1 MTTNLGGAEDKMRP
15 ANVTEKVKA
24 LSERLTHGR
33 NSGQKSSSGADLLNE
48 ESLAAHLFAKA
59 PTEFLENQT
68 LDELV
73 EISERSLSCL
83 QEYLSS
89 SALSIKTYRREH
101 RGEQITCLNLAL
113 GDRPFI
119 INTVTECLRAHGI
132 GIRALLHPIIMTGG
146 CRASLSYL
154 ELPALAESTVATLTA
169 ELRESLEQVVL
180 VTEDFTPMIVRAE
193 TCARVLDN
201 SRYSSSFP
209 ISERKEI
216 ADFLRWLTDGGY
228 IFLGHAE
235 WRVTDKEAIVPNPEA
250 TLGLFRSGSARCASI
265 HPELLEDAQRLIEG
279 NKLITIT
286 RLCSE
291 SHVHRRIRLTHIA
304 VRELSPEGRLLSIHS
319 FIGML
324 TSRGVSQEASSIPLI
339 RRKLQTIIE
348 REAVLE
354 GSYDYKNIVNV
365 IDSMPK
371 DEALRMDV
379 DTLRDVVHV
388 IIGDISRDET
398 RIHMYLDPEK
408 RGVSM
413 LTAIPRDRFNTAV
426 RHKIQRHVEELLGAK
441 PDSSEFHVGVSN
453 KPLVRLYFY
462 IPVARG
468 AAPVVDLPKLRTD
481 IVELSQ
487 TWRDNLGS
495 LVRSSNLF
503 SDRERIWSDYAEA
516 FPEDYQ
522 AIQSAEETLHDIA
535 AIERLSADHLVH
547 VSMIPAVAGDSAIS
561 LMVYNRDSQ
570 ISLSTALP
578 VLEFA
583 GFDVLNERTTEVCP
597 RGSAAVF
604 VHRFTVRPA
613 SGNSVNEKRF
623 HDVVAPGLALVLS
636 GKADNDPLNTL
647 MLEAGLSTRALALLR
662 TYCRLLWQV
671 SKTGTRRGMRRS
683 LASVPH
689 LAVQLWEMFDLRFN
703 PALKIS
709 LDERAARFTTAAN
722 SFQDALREVSDISKD
737 KILRSLLM
745 LLEHTLRTNF
755 YAGNP
760 TIALKLDS
768 SKIDV
773 MPQPRPLFEIFVSSP
788 TVEGVHLRGS
798 RVARG
803 GLRWSERPDDFRS
816 EVLGLVKTQT
826 VKNVVIVP
834 GGAKGG
840 FIVKRMP
847 SDPKLV
853 PQAVE
858 DAYKEFVRSLL
869 TLTDN
874 RIGDAIVPPAD
885 MVIYDAPDPY
895 LVVAADKG
903 TAKFSDMANKLAI
916 DEFKFWLGDAFA
928 SGGSN
933 GYDHKLYAITAKG
946 AWECVKRHFADTGL
960 DYSTT
965 PFTVVGIGDMSGDV
979 FGNGLIL
986 SDKMKLLAAFDH
998 RHILIDPSPDPAA
1011 SFAERKRMFN
1021 LPRSQWTDYDAK
1033 LLSKGGGIYGRFD
1046 KEIKL
1051 SVEARAA
1058 LGIAAET
1065 PAVMNGEQIINLVL
1079 KAPVDLIWNG
1089 GIGTYFKS
1097 PIESHADV
1105 GDGTN
1110 DRVRINSDEIRA
1122 KVIGEGGNLGF
1133 TQKARI
1139 DFAMAG
1145 GRINTDAID
1154 NSGGVDMSD
1163 HEVNLKILCADL
1175 MRQKRLSLEDRNK
1188 LLKEMSSDVTELVLD
1203 HNRRHG
1209 LLLTLGVDRSL
1220 RNIDYFRALMRD
1232 MARLG
1237 YVNRSLESL
1246 PDDDDLND
1254 RIREKKGLTRPE
1266 LAICV
1271 ATVKMWV
1278 KDLILNSP
1286 LPKDPVM
1293 QSYLLGYFPRAIRER
1308 FTADIPNHALSA
1320 NIIATEVSNM
1330 LVDMLGT
1337 TFIHRN
1343 ALSFGVPPITVI
1355 TSALA
1360 AEAILKTEQ
1369 IRQDLWRI
1377 DNVQTNGE
1385 FLELVRRTGRAL
1397 AETTIWL
1404 LSAHQGM
1411 KGVGELTA
1419 LYAVPFGKVIEGLSP
1434 DEGFLRYGF
1443 TPLSA
1448 KSLTVFPHLVPT
1460 LEMLWTAQDAGRDVA
1475 ITDGVFS
1482 EVMHLLS
1489 VDTLVK
1495 AGRALEPQNRWEQEI
1510 LKAAL
1515 SDIRRSVSN
1524 ITAKLLGR
1532 NVTEKAQVMAELRRS
1547 PSYDRLFALLDE
1559 GKQQG
1564 LHLASLAVI
1573 AKQLRTFELAD
1584 GASQS

>member
-1 MTTNLGGAEDKMRP
+1 MSTNVGGAEDKKRSSI
-15 ANVTEKVKA
+15 VSEKVKA
-24 LSERLTHGR
+24 VSDRLNLSRGSTR
-33 NSGQKSSSGADLLNE
+33 STATQIDQLNGE
-48 ESLAAHLFAKA
+48 FLASHLFAKA
-59 PTEFLENQT
+59 PNEFLENQT

-73 EISERSLSCL
+73 EISERSLACL
-83 QEYLSS
+83 QDYINS

-101 RGEQITCLNLAL
+101 RGEQITCLNIAL

-119 INTVTECLRAHGI
+119 INTVTECLRAHGV
-132 GIRALLHPIIMTGG
+132 GIRALLHPIIMTSGY
-146 CRASLSYL
+146 RASLSYL
-154 ELPALAESTVATLTA
+154 ELPALADETVQTLTF
-169 ELRESLEQVVL
+169 ELRHALEQVVL
-180 VTEDFTPMIVRAE
+180 VTEDFTPMLVRAE

-216 ADFLRWLTDGGY
+216 ADFLRWLTDGGF

-235 WRVTDKEAIVPNPEA
+235 WKVSDKEAIANLPEA
-250 TLGLFRSGSARCASI
+250 TLGLFRSSAADLSSI
-265 HPELLEDAQRLIEG
+265 DAELLEDAHRLVEG
-279 NKLITIT
+279 NRLITIT
-286 RLCSE
+286 RLRSE
-291 SHVHRRIRLTHIA
+291 SVVHRRIRFTHIA

-348 REAVLE
+348 HEAVLE
-354 GSYDYKNIVNV
+354 GSYDYKNVVNV

-379 DTLRDVVHV
+379 ETLRDVVHV

-398 RIHMYLDPEK
+398 RVHLFLDPEQ

-413 LTAIPRDRFNTAV
+413 LTVIPRDRFNTAV
-426 RHKIQRHVEELLGAK
+426 RHKIQRHVEELLGAA
-441 PDSSEFHVGVSN
+441 PGTSEFHVGVSN

-462 IPVARG
+462 IPI
-468 AAPVVDLPKLRTD
+468 APGFIPNVDRTELRAN

-487 TWRDNLGS
+487 TWRDNLGT

-503 SDRERIWSDYAEA
+503 SDRERIWSEYAEA

-522 AIQSAEETLHDIA
+522 AIQSATETLHDIA
-535 AIERLSADHLVH
+535 AIERLNAEHPVH
-547 VSMIPAVAGDSAIS
+547 VSMIPAAPGESAIA
-561 LMVYNRDSQ
+561 LMVYHRTSE
-570 ISLSTALP
+570 ISLSKALP

-583 GFDVLNERTTEVCP
+583 GFEVLNERTTEVTP
-597 RGSAAVF
+597 RDGTTSF
-604 VHRFTVRPA
+604 VHRFSVKPA
-613 SGNSVNEKRF
+613 SGNPVSERRF
-623 HDVVAPGLALVLS
+623 HDVVAPGLALVLA
-636 GKADNDPLNTL
+636 GKADNDPLNAL

-683 LASVPH
+683 LASVPE
-689 LAVQLWEMFDLRFN
+689 LAVQLWEMFELRFN
-703 PALKIS
+703 PALKLSIEQRS
-709 LDERAARFTTAAN
+709 AQFTATANA
-722 SFQDALREVSDISKD
+722 FKDGLRSVSDISKD

-755 YAGNP
+755 YAGKP

-816 EVLGLVKTQT
+816 EVLGLVKTQK

-840 FIVKRMP
+840 FIVKKMP

-874 RIGDAIVPPAD
+874 RVGEAIVPPTD
-885 MVIYDAPDPY
+885 MVIYDSPDPY

-903 TAKFSDMANKLAI
+903 TAKFSDVANKLAVE
-916 DEFKFWLGDAFA
+916 EFNFWLGDAFA

-946 AWECVKRHFADTGL
+946 AWECVKRHFSDMGL
-960 DYSTT
+960 DYATT

-979 FGNGLIL
+979 FGNGMLL
-986 SDKMKLLAAFDH
+986 SNNMKVVAAFDH
-998 RHILIDPSPDPAA
+998 RHIFIDPDPDAA
-1011 SFAERKRMFN
+1011 LSFTERKRMFE
-1021 LPRSQWTDYDAK
+1021 LPRSQWTDYNAA

-1051 SVEARAA
+1051 STEARQV
-1058 LGIAAET
+1058 LGIGSEQPT
-1065 PAVMNGEQIINLVL
+1065 MMNGEQIINLVL

-1097 PIESHADV
+1097 PIESHSDV

-1110 DRVRINSDEIRA
+1110 DRVRINSDELRA

-1163 HEVNLKILCADL
+1163 HEVNLKILCTDL
-1175 MRQKRLSLEDRNK
+1175 MQQNKLTLEERNK
-1188 LLKEMSSDVTELVLD
+1188 LLKEMSGDVTELVLD

-1209 LLLTLGVDRSL
+1209 VLLTLGVNRSL
-1220 RNIDYFRALMRD
+1220 RNIDYFRVLMRD

-1237 YVNRSLESL
+1237 YVNRALESL

-1254 RIREKKGLTRPE
+1254 RVREKKGLTRPE

-1286 LPKDPVM
+1286 LPNDPVM
-1293 QSYLLGYFPRAIRER
+1293 QPYLLGYFPRAMRER
-1308 FTADIPNHALSA
+1308 FAADIPNHALAA
-1320 NIIATEVSNM
+1320 NIIATEVSNL
-1330 LVDMLGT
+1330 LVDALGT
-1337 TFIHRN
+1337 TFVHRN
-1343 ALSFGVPPITVI
+1343 ALSYGVPPIAVV
-1355 TSALA
+1355 SCALA
-1360 AEAILKTEQ
+1360 AEAILRTQ
-1369 IRQDLWRI
+1369 HVRQELWTI
-1377 DNVQTNGE
+1377 DTVATNAQ
-1385 FLELVRRTGRAL
+1385 FLELVRTTGRAL
-1397 AETTIWL
+1397 AETTLWL
-1404 LSAHQGM
+1404 LSAHGGS
-1411 KGVGELTA
+1411 KSVGEMIA
-1419 LYAVPFGKVIEGLSP
+1419 LYEKSYRQHLDGAVVEPGLQAH
-1434 DEGFLRYGF
+1434 GF
-1443 TPLSA
+1443 SA
-1448 KSLTVFPHLVPT
+1448 TTTQSLAVFPRVVRS
-1460 LEMLWTAQDAGRDVA
+1460 LEMLWTAQAAGKDVA
-1475 ITDGVFS
+1475 LTDAVFG
-1482 EVMHLLS
+1482 EVMELLS
-1489 VDTLVK
+1489 VEALVK

-1510 LKAAL
+1510 VKGAL
-1515 SDIRRSVSN
+1515 NDIRRSVSS
-1524 ITAKLLGR
+1524 ITAKLLSR
-1532 NVTEKAQVMAELRRS
+1532 NVTGSGAVLTELRRS
-1547 PSYDRLFALLDE
+1547 PAYDRLSGLLDE
-1559 GKQQG
+1559 AKQQG
-1564 LHLASLAVI
+1564 LPLAALAVV

-1584 GASQS
+1584 EVR